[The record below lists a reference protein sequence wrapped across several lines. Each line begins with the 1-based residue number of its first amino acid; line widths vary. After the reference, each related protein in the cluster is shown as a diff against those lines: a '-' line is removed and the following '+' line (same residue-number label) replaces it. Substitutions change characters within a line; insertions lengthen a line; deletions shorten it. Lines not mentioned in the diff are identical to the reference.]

1 MANPWLTKD
10 KKLVSKTIRNLK
22 ITGDFR
28 SSHDCYFAVTLEKI
42 FV

>member
-10 KKLVSKTIRNLK
+10 KKSASKTIRNLK

-28 SSHDCYFAVTLEKI
+28 SSSDCCFAVI
-42 FV
+42 FKK